1 MPDTVLT
8 NMEAPVFRNRSAEIK
23 DLACALVKAQ
33 SELSGAKK
41 GAKAVVTGTTVRTY
55 ADLASVWE
63 AIREPLTDNGLCVIQ
78 FPRTVGN
85 GVEIETTLMHGA
97 TGQFMS
103 DVLWVPC
110 GKNDAQGL
118 GSAITYGRRYALM
131 AVVGVCPVDDDG
143 AAATAS
149 YKAAPGTAGAGTQFR
164 PERRSPGMA
173 QTESLRVDPADRDMV
188 QGDGRSQYE
197 ADKAKK
203 AAPRGGREA
212 TAEEALAVKIT
223 NAVNKRVD
231 ALKAGSP
238 WTRDGL
244 DQFWKGDKKW
254 IDWMS
259 DANNKQLAEYER
271 FTTAFSD
278 AEMNTRPVELA

>member
-1 MPDTVLT
+1 MDTVMT
-8 NMEAPVFRNRSAEIK
+8 NVEAPGFRNRSAEIK

-41 GAKAVVTGTTVRTY
+41 GAKAVITGQQTRTY

-63 AIREPLTDNGLCVIQ
+63 AIREPLTDNGLCIIQ

-173 QTESLRVDPADRDMV
+173 QTESLRVDPADQAMV
-188 QGDGRSQYE
+188 QGDRRSQYE

-203 AAPRGGREA
+203 AAAPINTPAAAGN
-212 TAEEALAVKIT
+212 AVKRIEWCRAAADFIK
-223 NAVNKRVD
+223 NATTKDELQTWWKDNTERLGVVET
-231 ALKAGSP
+231 ALPGEHEKLVIAF
-238 WTRDGL
+238 DEA
-244 DQFWKGDKKW
+244 
-254 IDWMS
+254 I
-259 DANNKQLAEYER
+259 ER
-271 FTTAFSD
+271 TAVR
-278 AEMNTRPVELA
+278 AA